1 MMITQ
6 PLSTTS
12 YNRQPIYTLPTQV
25 YQDLVRNVDAYG
37 NKDGKADTG
46 EVKQFGQILGFY
58 AQAYGQAFEQT
69 KAPIYKQVADMLM
82 RDWYAI
88 SVMTQNYGRFAGASS
103 PQQPVNGISV
113 QDVAQ
118 VAIRDRDAGS
128 ISDVDFTTQNPYMCQ
143 AQNPYDWQFAY
154 NQTRKPNS

>member
-1 MMITQ
+1 MMSQ
-6 PLSTTS
+6 SVSNSS

-25 YQDLVRNVDAYG
+25 YQDLVRNADAYG

-46 EVKQFGQILGFY
+46 EVQQFGKIIGFY

-82 RDWYAI
+82 RDWYAT
-88 SVMTQNYGRFAGASS
+88 SVMTQNYNRFAGAST
-103 PQQPVNGISV
+103 PQQPVRGISV

-128 ISDVDFTTQNPYMCQ
+128 ISDVDFTTQNPYTGQ
-143 AQNPYDWQFAY
+143 APNPNDWQFAY
-154 NQTRKPNS
+154 NQTRIPNS